1 MSNLELWNKVQKNQ
15 SKYTKNANVRGN
27 KITSISPQFQ
37 IMNVTEQFGTYGEK
51 WGFKNLV
58 LDYSLA
64 KDFGLVV
71 LMLRLF
77 P

>member
-1 MSNLELWNKVQKNQ
+1 MSNLELWNKVQKTNQ
-15 SKYTKNANVRGN
+15 STQKICVRGN

-37 IMNVTEQFGTYGEK
+37 IMNVTGLNLWREM
-51 WGFKNLV
+51 GFKNLV

-71 LMLRLF
+71 LNATF
-77 P
+77 FF